1 MKNAVTCDSL
11 ASFNSSSVTGNFQAI
26 NPLGFGGPAVL
37 IRLNNTSNKP
47 VAISY
52 DGAHAHDFLLANSV
66 LEINNQTNAPYP
78 DFQYMFKKGTVVYIS
93 GEAGSGYLYLSV
105 YHV

>member
-1 MKNAVTCDSL
+1 MKNAVTCDIL
-11 ASFNSSSVTGNFQAI
+11 TSFNSASLTGAFQAV
-26 NPLGFGGPAVL
+26 NPLGFDGPAVL

-52 DGAHAHDFLLANSV
+52 DGKYPHDFLLANSV
-66 LEINNQTNAPYP
+66 LEINSQTNAPFP
-78 DFQYMFKKGTVVYIS
+78 DFHYMFKKGTVVYLT
-93 GEAGSGYLYLSV
+93 GEAGTGYLYLSV